1 LIGFLPLGIWAW
13 KSENPSLL
21 WLALTLF
28 MIIRVIGL
36 GIQVPRT
43 LRENFQTKEA

>member
-1 LIGFLPLGIWAW
+1 LGIWAL
-13 KSENPSLL
+13 KLRNPSLL

-28 MIIRVIGL
+28 MVIRVVGL

-43 LRENFQTKEA
+43 LRENFQNKEA